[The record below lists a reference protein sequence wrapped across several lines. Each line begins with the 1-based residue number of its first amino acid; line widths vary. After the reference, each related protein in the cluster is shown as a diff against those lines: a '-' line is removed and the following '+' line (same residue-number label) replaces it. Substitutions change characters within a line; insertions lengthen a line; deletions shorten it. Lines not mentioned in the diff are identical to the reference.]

1 VTWQAASVVV
11 LAGVLVAGFAWYE
24 RDKPPARV
32 VALVATLAALAVVGR
47 LAFAAIPNV
56 KPTTDIVLF
65 AGYAL
70 GAVPGFAVGA
80 VTALVSNV
88 FLSQGPWTPWQMVG
102 WGVVGVAGALLAR
115 VLRDREPGRLVL
127 AAVCGLA
134 GLAFGAWMDL
144 YQLMLAARQDLDT
157 YLALSASALPYNM
170 AHAIGNVVFCLLI
183 GPIFIRALRRYRRRF
198 EVRWAAPAA
207 AGAVLLVLLALPAVA
222 AAAPADRAERWLLR
236 AQNDDGGFGA
246 SPGQASSP
254 LYSGWS
260 GLGLAVAGHNPRDLQ
275 RRGGR
280 TLASYLQRSAGSIR
294 DIGEIERTVLL
305 LEAAGLSPRRFAG
318 RDLVAAILAKRRAD
332 GSISGYVSYTAF
344 GILALRAAGEPAGG
358 ATVSWLTKAQREDG
372 GFGLVPSATSDTDM
386 TGAALQALAAVG
398 RAQSP
403 AARRAVDWLRANQ
416 NDDGGFGQFR
426 GRDSNAQSTSYAVQG
441 LVAVDAG
448 GAVLSRALAYLRGL
462 QRSDGSVAYSSTS
475 RQTPVW
481 VTAQALMALERTPL
495 PVATVPREK
504 RSGPAEETETA
515 PGGSGGAQAPAA
527 GGEGEGESPAAET
540 APEAAPAPSGAADSG
555 AAAAGAP
562 SGAAD
567 GGAGA
572 AGAARDPAPGRPG
585 GDAGQGIPGEE
596 EGVLPGDGTPT
607 PRPSAEDEATALSAI
622 RAAEDAGDEGVPV
635 GLVAAAVAA
644 AIALLALLLGRGVP
658 QRLRRFAGR
667 LVPAPVRRFAGR
679 LVPAPVRRFAAR
691 LPAAVRRHAAR
702 LVPAPVRQFAGR
714 LVPAPVRR
722 VASRLVPAGFSRLV
736 PKRFR
741 RPPDAS
747 GRSRDAVT

>member
-1 VTWQAASVVV
+1 MTWQAASIVV
-11 LAGVLVAGFAWYE
+11 LACVLVAGFAWYE

-32 VALVATLAALAVVGR
+32 IALVATLAALAVVGR

-102 WGVVGVAGALLAR
+102 WGAVGVAGALLAR
-115 VLRDREPGRLVL
+115 VLRNREPGRLVL

-134 GLAFGAWMDL
+134 GFAFGAWMDL
-144 YQLMLAARQDLDT
+144 YQLTLAARQDLDT
-157 YLALSASALPYNM
+157 YLALSASSLPYNF

-198 EVRWAAPAA
+198 QVRWAAPAA

-222 AAAPADRAERWLLR
+222 AAAPADRAERWLLGT
-236 AQNDDGGFGA
+236 QNDDGGFGA
-246 SPGQASSP
+246 APRQASSP
-254 LYSGWS
+254 LYSGWT

-280 TLASYLQRSAGSIR
+280 TLASYVRRKAGSIR

-305 LEAAGLSPRRFAG
+305 LEAAGLSAERFAG
-318 RDLVAAILAKRRAD
+318 RDLVAAIRAERRAD

-344 GILALRAAGEPAGG
+344 GILALKAAGEPAGG
-358 ATVSWLTKAQREDG
+358 STVAWLTSAQRDDG
-372 GFGLVPSATSDTDM
+372 GFGLVPSASSDSDM
-386 TGAALQALAAVG
+386 TGATLQALAAVG
-398 RAQSP
+398 RGRSP

-462 QRSDGSVAYSSTS
+462 QRGDGSIAYSSTS

-504 RSGPAEETETA
+504 RSRPAAEEKQA
-515 PGGSGGAQAPAA
+515 APAPAGDA
-527 GGEGEGESPAAET
+527 GGGGTDAPVTET
-540 APEAAPAPSGAADSG
+540 APEASTAPPEASTPPPEEPTGGEAA
-555 AAAAGAP
+555 
-562 SGAAD
+562 
-567 GGAGA
+567 A
-572 AGAARDPAPGRPG
+572 AGAARDPAGVP

-596 EGVLPGDGTPT
+596 EGVLPSDGTPT
-607 PRPSAEDEATALSAI
+607 PRPSTESEAAAQSAI

-635 GLVAAAVAA
+635 GLMAAAVAA
-644 AIALLALLLGRGVP
+644 AIALLALLLRRRVP
-658 QRLRRFAGR
+658 ERLRRLGGR
-667 LVPAPVRRFAGR
+667 VVPPPVRRF
-679 LVPAPVRRFAAR
+679 
-691 LPAAVRRHAAR
+691 AAR
-702 LVPAPVRQFAGR
+702 LVPAPVRRA
-714 LVPAPVRR
+714 
-722 VASRLVPAGFSRLV
+722 VPAGLSRLV

-741 RPPDAS
+741 RARGAS
-747 GRSRDAVT
+747 GNSPDAVT